1 MPACAFAHHSTA
13 ANAAARRA
21 ARSPLATH
29 RAPLYCAARRSRRRP
44 RPALPPQLDWPDPW
58 AETNWVQTESKC
70 GDSVSTAQRNQGCEM
85 RFAGCELATRPNSM
99 QVRKTVCTLDAPRST
114 PGVGTAFFW
123 HTWLAWHAWHA
134 FSNERLH
141 ERKQEN
147 APSRRQ
153 TQQGRPEKPLER
165 IARHPGRAARRP

>member
-58 AETNWVQTESKC
+58 AETNWAQTESKC

-85 RFAGCELATRPNSM
+85 RFAG
-99 QVRKTVCTLDAPRST
+99 VRNR
-114 PGVGTAFFW
+114 
-123 HTWLAWHAWHA
+123 
-134 FSNERLH
+134 
-141 ERKQEN
+141 N
-147 APSRRQ
+147 APKQHAGANECSH
-153 TQQGRPEKPLER
+153 L
-165 IARHPGRAARRP
+165 GRAPKLARLSFGTLGLRGMRGMRLAINVFVASKLHSLQLSPHTRSASCPTCR